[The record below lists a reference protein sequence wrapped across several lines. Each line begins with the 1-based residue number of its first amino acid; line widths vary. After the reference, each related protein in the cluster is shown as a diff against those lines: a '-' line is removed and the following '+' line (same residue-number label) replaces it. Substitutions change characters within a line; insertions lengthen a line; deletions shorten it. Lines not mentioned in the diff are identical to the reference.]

1 MTSSSWNRTV
11 VEYKEES
18 HTVSHKRTRSE
29 DSDSDSSESEGQVE
43 SDDEPPLA
51 PPNKRRR
58 ASIFPGSTAYNDAI
72 LASFDAIILEDL
84 ARPNA
89 TSESSSETDSDSSQ
103 NDGHRKPKNSSS

>member
-1 MTSSSWNRTV
+1 MTSSSWKRTV
-11 VEYKEES
+11 VNYTEES

-29 DSDSDSSESEGQVE
+29 DSDSSESEGQVE

-51 PPNKRRR
+51 PSNKRRR

-72 LASFDAIILEDL
+72 LASFDAVILEDL

-89 TSESSSETDSDSSQ
+89 ASESLSETDSESSRD
-103 NDGHRKPKNSSS
+103 DGHRKPQNSSS